1 MFICKDATGRCVV
14 LKQAL
19 PYVRLVGPEWPMTED
34 RARREANTITAHTK
48 VSPRHVC
55 NLIDFDAD
63 NHALALEDLTDHE
76 VLRTRL
82 NDGGSHEDIFEQLAQ
97 YVADVAMGT
106 SWYGVSEEDF
116 RRAAAAAINPE
127 LCNITE
133 DLIFT
138 EPFLGGGRNEF
149 PDSIAPVV
157 DRLQADSEW
166 IAAGMMMRHRFM
178 STQEAHIHGD
188 LHTGSVFV
196 RGTGAALS
204 VKAFDS
210 EFAFYGPVGFDLGL
224 MWANILAA
232 AVRAAMLGETD
243 RSRRLLDAI
252 GSSWKSFTARMR
264 QNWKNRVTPEKYP
277 DACLE
282 LWLAKILDDGL
293 GFAGCEATRRTVGLA
308 KLSDIETVPEDKYP
322 TAATAMLTLGRSLV
336 IDRSTRSFASYL
348 EEMASTLGLHR

>member
-1 MFICKDATGRCVV
+1 
-14 LKQAL
+14 
-19 PYVRLVGPEWPMTED
+19 MTED
-34 RARREANTITAHTK
+34 RARREANTIVAHTK
-48 VSPRHVC
+48 VSPEHVC
-55 NLIDFDAD
+55 HLIDFDTD

-82 NDGGSHEDIFEQLAQ
+82 NEGGSHADVFEQLAQ

-106 SWYGVSEEDF
+106 SWYGVPEEDF

-166 IAAGMMMRHRFM
+166 VAAGMMMRHRFM

-196 RGTGAALS
+196 RGTGAALT

-232 AVRAAMLGETD
+232 AVRAAALGERD
-243 RSRRLLDAI
+243 RALRLLDAI
-252 GSSWKSFTARMR
+252 PSSWRNFTARMR
-264 QNWKNRVTPEKYP
+264 QNWTNRVTPEKYP
-277 DACLE
+277 DTCLE
-282 LWLAKILDDGL
+282 LWLKKILDDGL
-293 GFAGCEATRRTVGLA
+293 GFAGCETTRRTVGLA
-308 KLSDIETVPEDKYP
+308 KLSDIETLPSEQYP
-322 TAATAMLTLGRSLV
+322 AAASAMLNLGRGLV
-336 IDRSTRSFASYL
+336 VDRSTRSIASYL
-348 EEMASTLGLHR
+348 EEMATTLGLRK